1 VIRYYDWPDE
11 TLPGKTLTIG
21 ELAQIKQ
28 NLLNVAV
35 IFQHHNDKIAT
46 FEDPNRGVLDA
57 NISLD
62 LARTFSQPANT
73 AIYFGV
79 DGVDSQ
85 FLERNRNRDMTDK
98 YGISSIKRYF
108 ADVNRVVAGSSYF
121 VGAYGSG
128 LVCRELLDSNLA
140 RYCWLANARSW
151 PEYALFEAT
160 GRWSLK
166 QSVSTKNC
174 FGEEVDLNVMNGAS
188 ANFGQWPP

>member
-1 VIRYYDWPDE
+1 MRPVLKVALGLIYFLPTCSATSGPPCAPGQGFGAVDISYRTSPSFLKRLRSIGISTVIRYYDWPDE

-62 LARTFSQPANT
+62 LARTF
-73 AIYFGV
+73 
-79 DGVDSQ
+79 
-85 FLERNRNRDMTDK
+85 
-98 YGISSIKRYF
+98 
-108 ADVNRVVAGSSYF
+108 
-121 VGAYGSG
+121 
-128 LVCRELLDSNLA
+128 A